1 MSTIESRTKDNI
13 NKKGNKKL
21 FFINDNP
28 NYNLNLFH
36 LIKKINISKD
46 EVSQQKDNEFI
57 INILL
62 MSSKLSETNKLACL
76 LLLYYLSRKE
86 QKNQN
91 RLNYLYHKICKL
103 CIKNEIME
111 SEIVQQFLYFSDNN
125 NFLIL
130 LQYLSQIKKIFPSDK
145 YINKSYKSSID
156 TLESIINEKLN
167 LYLEEIISKFSSFN
181 IIPEEHLSKIKNILD
196 QLFNANYQ
204 IKDTDTPLYI
214 IDKIWLMKMKCFI
227 EPYIVA
233 RKEQVSNLLC
243 ENSFNYNKVLELI
256 KQQENDDNNSEKPLR
271 VIFPGPINNLHLI
284 ENKDYWYDPINL
296 EENFMIKNNLKY
308 NENYFLVNKDDYF
321 FLKTIFRDS
330 NEIKRKNISDELIKF
345 KIVIIEPNLRKNE
358 NKYLLKKR
366 YMQINANVNIKEL
379 KNKIIR
385 CINYELYKDEKNKD
399 SNFYDKFYENNNV
412 DFFVLN
418 KKNKELLIELFIA
431 FTNNIKIYES
441 LYIQQIN
448 FEDNEN
454 CIKDL
459 FNYFDKDSQILLVE
473 IVPNNCYNFI
483 KPIINEYKNPNIY
496 NCSICGEQFNLREKY
511 NCNLCNLSLF
521 CSFECSKISGE
532 HINLHEAL
540 NNFYIKK
547 FDIKNFFK
555 EKIDLHKDNIKEL
568 VPFSKDKTNN
578 YSAINSIIHC
588 FSNSTDL
595 TKYFLKKKYL
605 NDININ
611 DYLLNKTS
619 FVKYYYD
626 LINKIWNN
634 EGKEKLDFYHKNF
647 INYLLKKLDYEPS
660 DNSSLNDV
668 REIISFIL
676 INIHK
681 EINRAN
687 ILNIS
692 KQKENSIISDLFQG
706 IYQTTFSCTKCGNVS
721 IIYDFF
727 RYLLLP
733 IPKKN
738 NNLTIKYISEYECKY
753 MHYTIDDNSNIKEL
767 KDKAI
772 GFLSDK
778 INKIVQM
785 MSVTDLIDITA
796 FDTDDEKILTDVAM
810 YNSVEFV
817 QFDKNKILT
826 KVYLTDKKD
835 LKNNNEENNEND
847 LGLQINKIYK
857 ENSDTELVF
866 YEKSVFEEPCIN
878 IYIYPFLYNEK
889 DKYSVNRDRMYH
901 VYPIAFPVNVSLI
914 LENFEYYV
922 NVKLRK
928 ILIDHYKKESEKSNC
943 NYIELV
949 YPHYFCNCPIYSSAT
964 CFLCKDRTKNALFC
978 PLFSSVDKDLT
989 IKDLIQK
996 FDYPK
1001 QPIILLAKCKYFD
1014 TNKKYYWNVNSFWNK
1029 KETLKKTEN
1038 KLDLYNCFQLYTKK
1052 ETLEDIDW
1060 FCDGC
1065 NCIQICEK
1073 QLSIYSLP
1081 VYLIIQIDR
1090 FALKKINSKN
1100 IIDNT
1105 LINAPI
1111 NEFDLGNY
1119 VEGPEKDKIKY
1130 IYNLYAIIYKDISSK
1145 NDFTYCTCKN
1155 GNKWILFK
1163 DNKIQITNELIN
1175 KNVHF
1180 LFYKRKDAQ
1189 Q

>member
-1 MSTIESRTKDNI
+1 MSTIEARAKDNI

-46 EVSQQKDNEFI
+46 KASQQKDNEFI

-103 CIKNEIME
+103 CIKNDIIE
-111 SEIVQQFLYFSDNN
+111 SEIIQQFLYFSDNN

-130 LQYLSQIKKIFPSDK
+130 LQYLSKIKKIFPSDK

-588 FSNSTDL
+588 FSNS
-595 TKYFLKKKYL
+595 
-605 NDININ
+605 
-611 DYLLNKTS
+611 
-619 FVKYYYD
+619 
-626 LINKIWNN
+626 
-634 EGKEKLDFYHKNF
+634 
-647 INYLLKKLDYEPS
+647 
-660 DNSSLNDV
+660 
-668 REIISFIL
+668 R
-676 INIHK
+676 
-681 EINRAN
+681 
-687 ILNIS
+687 
-692 KQKENSIISDLFQG
+692 
-706 IYQTTFSCTKCGNVS
+706 
-721 IIYDFF
+721 
-727 RYLLLP
+727 
-733 IPKKN
+733 
-738 NNLTIKYISEYECKY
+738 
-753 MHYTIDDNSNIKEL
+753 
-767 KDKAI
+767 
-772 GFLSDK
+772 
-778 INKIVQM
+778 
-785 MSVTDLIDITA
+785 
-796 FDTDDEKILTDVAM
+796 
-810 YNSVEFV
+810 
-817 QFDKNKILT
+817 
-826 KVYLTDKKD
+826 
-835 LKNNNEENNEND
+835 
-847 LGLQINKIYK
+847 
-857 ENSDTELVF
+857 
-866 YEKSVFEEPCIN
+866 
-878 IYIYPFLYNEK
+878 
-889 DKYSVNRDRMYH
+889 
-901 VYPIAFPVNVSLI
+901 
-914 LENFEYYV
+914 
-922 NVKLRK
+922 
-928 ILIDHYKKESEKSNC
+928 
-943 NYIELV
+943 
-949 YPHYFCNCPIYSSAT
+949 
-964 CFLCKDRTKNALFC
+964 
-978 PLFSSVDKDLT
+978 
-989 IKDLIQK
+989 
-996 FDYPK
+996 
-1001 QPIILLAKCKYFD
+1001 
-1014 TNKKYYWNVNSFWNK
+1014 
-1029 KETLKKTEN
+1029 
-1038 KLDLYNCFQLYTKK
+1038 
-1052 ETLEDIDW
+1052 
-1060 FCDGC
+1060 
-1065 NCIQICEK
+1065 
-1073 QLSIYSLP
+1073 
-1081 VYLIIQIDR
+1081 
-1090 FALKKINSKN
+1090 
-1100 IIDNT
+1100 
-1105 LINAPI
+1105 
-1111 NEFDLGNY
+1111 
-1119 VEGPEKDKIKY
+1119 
-1130 IYNLYAIIYKDISSK
+1130 
-1145 NDFTYCTCKN
+1145 
-1155 GNKWILFK
+1155 
-1163 DNKIQITNELIN
+1163 
-1175 KNVHF
+1175 
-1180 LFYKRKDAQ
+1180 
-1189 Q
+1189 

>member
-1 MSTIESRTKDNI
+1 MSTFESRTKDNI

-46 EVSQQKDNEFI
+46 EASQQKDNEFI

-660 DNSSLNDV
+660 
-668 REIISFIL
+668 
-676 INIHK
+676 
-681 EINRAN
+681 
-687 ILNIS
+687 
-692 KQKENSIISDLFQG
+692 
-706 IYQTTFSCTKCGNVS
+706 
-721 IIYDFF
+721 
-727 RYLLLP
+727 
-733 IPKKN
+733 
-738 NNLTIKYISEYECKY
+738 
-753 MHYTIDDNSNIKEL
+753 
-767 KDKAI
+767 
-772 GFLSDK
+772 
-778 INKIVQM
+778 
-785 MSVTDLIDITA
+785 
-796 FDTDDEKILTDVAM
+796 
-810 YNSVEFV
+810 
-817 QFDKNKILT
+817 
-826 KVYLTDKKD
+826 
-835 LKNNNEENNEND
+835 
-847 LGLQINKIYK
+847 
-857 ENSDTELVF
+857 
-866 YEKSVFEEPCIN
+866 
-878 IYIYPFLYNEK
+878 
-889 DKYSVNRDRMYH
+889 
-901 VYPIAFPVNVSLI
+901 
-914 LENFEYYV
+914 
-922 NVKLRK
+922 
-928 ILIDHYKKESEKSNC
+928 
-943 NYIELV
+943 
-949 YPHYFCNCPIYSSAT
+949 
-964 CFLCKDRTKNALFC
+964 
-978 PLFSSVDKDLT
+978 
-989 IKDLIQK
+989 
-996 FDYPK
+996 
-1001 QPIILLAKCKYFD
+1001 
-1014 TNKKYYWNVNSFWNK
+1014 
-1029 KETLKKTEN
+1029 
-1038 KLDLYNCFQLYTKK
+1038 
-1052 ETLEDIDW
+1052 
-1060 FCDGC
+1060 
-1065 NCIQICEK
+1065 
-1073 QLSIYSLP
+1073 
-1081 VYLIIQIDR
+1081 
-1090 FALKKINSKN
+1090 
-1100 IIDNT
+1100 
-1105 LINAPI
+1105 
-1111 NEFDLGNY
+1111 
-1119 VEGPEKDKIKY
+1119 
-1130 IYNLYAIIYKDISSK
+1130 
-1145 NDFTYCTCKN
+1145 
-1155 GNKWILFK
+1155 
-1163 DNKIQITNELIN
+1163 
-1175 KNVHF
+1175 
-1180 LFYKRKDAQ
+1180 
-1189 Q
+1189 